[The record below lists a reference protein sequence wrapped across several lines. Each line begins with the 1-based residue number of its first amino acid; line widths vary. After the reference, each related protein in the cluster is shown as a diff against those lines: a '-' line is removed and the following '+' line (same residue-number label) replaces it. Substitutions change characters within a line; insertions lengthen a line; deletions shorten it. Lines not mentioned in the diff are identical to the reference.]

1 MLCFATQAYRELD
14 NFGGLILDD
23 HLTLLEAIKNRLLL
37 SARRPHSPY
46 QKCSL
51 SFQCLVNGVCLGIPP
66 ARRRSLVS
74 VSSAWGRLEG
84 WQKRSVSGCVS
95 VCNRLQGSSVQ
106 SKTAKTLLARLI
118 ARLGQQKWT
127 ESDTVCRVQAACL
140 VRGGSCSGLS
150 ITWKDSAAAS
160 RTLVPAN
167 KHSGYGRWAS
177 CIWKRLKRC
186 TCLFLC

>member
-1 MLCFATQAYRELD
+1 M
-14 NFGGLILDD
+14 
-23 HLTLLEAIKNRLLL
+23 RL
-37 SARRPHSPY
+37 
-46 QKCSL
+46 
-51 SFQCLVNGVCLGIPP
+51 
-66 ARRRSLVS
+66 
-74 VSSAWGRLEG
+74 
-84 WQKRSVSGCVS
+84 
-95 VCNRLQGSSVQ
+95 
-106 SKTAKTLLARLI
+106 SKTASCFLPADPTAPTRNVHYRSSALSMGFAWVSPRRGGVRWYPSQVLGAGWRAGKRGRFRFVFPSVTASRAHLYSQKPRKTLLARPI